1 MQHPISAPS
10 GVSQLSFARLIE
22 AARAIAARG
31 DGEQLLGPL
40 ADLHRETA
48 DALEAFLATK
58 ARFHRAANQSRSL
71 DAPLIYVEMAVAWS
85 KLAAVALCHYYQ
97 YVTQGGVIQPKYD
110 LPWHKVARAT
120 EGLFSI
126 LDGVD
131 IAVLL
136 TERRAQGQSED
147 SAAELHLAAR
157 ILREPGI
164 ADLFADEVEVTYAA
178 AR

>member
-1 MQHPISAPS
+1 MHPISAPA

-22 AARAIAARG
+22 AAKTNSARG
-31 DGEQLLGPL
+31 GEEQLLGSL
-40 ADLHRETA
+40 TDLHREMG
-48 DALEAFLATK
+48 DALEAYLATK
-58 ARFHRAANQSRSL
+58 ARFQRAANQSHGL
-71 DAPLIYVEMAVAWS
+71 DAPFVYVEMAVAWA

-97 YVTQGGVIQPKYD
+97 YMTQGGMIQPKYD
-110 LPWHKVARAT
+110 LPWHKVTRAT

-131 IAVLL
+131 IAILL
-136 TERRAQGQSED
+136 AERRVQQGQPGD
-147 SAAELHLAAR
+147 AAAELRLAAR

-164 ADLFADEVEVTYAA
+164 ADLFADDVEVEYAA